1 MEFFTDKF
9 FKLVLFIGV
18 ILFYGATYLRVLITY
33 IKTNVNHY
41 DFEESKDKGFVILF
55 AISAINLFFSRYVN
69 YFGDLRFVFGS
80 VLVNVNSIGALFLL
94 ASIMLLIYAQN
105 SLGKSWK
112 IGLEKE
118 TKTELIKTGMYK
130 YTRHPIYVAMLL
142 FFTSLFLLLPTILI
156 LVLVIGNYAA
166 IISTAKKEEEFLI
179 EEFGDDYR
187 KYMQEVNFLFP
198 KIKKD

>member
-55 AISAINLFFSRYVN
+55 TISAINLFFSRYVK
-69 YFGDLRFVFGS
+69 YFGDLSFVFGS
-80 VLVNVNSIGALFLL
+80 FLVNVNSIGALFLL

-198 KIKKD
+198 KIK